1 MNTDIKETHRFILYI
16 TILIMIIFP
25 FSQLILQELSLQ
37 ISKLSFFLISK
48 LIIIYMLFVYLKKKK
63 ITLSSIRLKKVHI
76 KYILLG
82 ILMGITLTCS
92 LCFLIGPNIIY

>member
-63 ITLSSIRLKKVHI
+63 
-76 KYILLG
+76 
-82 ILMGITLTCS
+82 
-92 LCFLIGPNIIY
+92 